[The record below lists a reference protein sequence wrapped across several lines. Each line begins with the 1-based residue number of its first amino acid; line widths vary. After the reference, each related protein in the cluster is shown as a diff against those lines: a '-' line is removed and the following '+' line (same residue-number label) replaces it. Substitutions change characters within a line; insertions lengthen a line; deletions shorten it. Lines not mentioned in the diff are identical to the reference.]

1 MEFSTLDLSWLP
13 PDADEQLALGFRVV
27 SNAYKTRV
35 SGLESEIRSLKSA
48 LSEKSDHLNALQNKY
63 NGLEEQLVQVNQ
75 RGNQLFEE
83 NKNLLNTVKKLQKD
97 LDRLENLKKVVLSS
111 FQDEMKDF
119 DGGTNRYYSDDMPS
133 ALPPNPVADLNTNDG
148 ADGFLKGL
156 NFTGASRPSQGN
168 PPSVSY
174 RNTVDGR
181 QFFKN
186 AKTLLSPEDF
196 SNFLSTIKKF
206 NAQIMTREETLSHAR
221 QVFGDHSKAFEE
233 FKQLL
238 NPRT

>member
-35 SGLESEIRSLKSA
+35 SGLESEIRSLKSG
-48 LSEKSDHLNALQNKY
+48 LSEKSDHLNSLQSKY
-63 NGLEEQLVQVNQ
+63 NSLEEQLVQLNQ

-111 FQDEMKDF
+111 FQDEMKEV
-119 DGGTNRYYSDDMPS
+119 DGGVNRYFTDDVPNTFSQKPS
-133 ALPPNPVADLNTNDG
+133 TDSNRNEGPDA
-148 ADGFLKGL
+148 FLKGL
-156 NFTGASRPSQGN
+156 NLTSVSRPLQGN
-168 PPSVSY
+168 PPSASY

-186 AKTLLSPEDF
+186 AKNLLSPEDF
-196 SNFLSTIKKF
+196 SSFLSTIKKF
-206 NAQIMTREETLSHAR
+206 NAQMMTRDETLAHAMR
-221 QVFGDHSKAFEE
+221 VFGEHSKAFEE

-238 NPRT
+238 NPKN